1 MNSRFVRLHAPCS
14 GEQHLKLMVLHHLNL
29 LNTSLVND

>member
-14 GEQHLKLMVLHHLNL
+14 GEQHLNLMVLHHLNL